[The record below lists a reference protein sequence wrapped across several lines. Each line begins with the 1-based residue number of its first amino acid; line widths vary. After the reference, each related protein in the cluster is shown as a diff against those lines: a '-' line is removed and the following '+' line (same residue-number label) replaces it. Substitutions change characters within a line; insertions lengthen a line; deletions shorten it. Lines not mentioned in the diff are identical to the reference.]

1 MKISKKFRK
10 YLSNLSDASKTIK
23 VLSAAFFI
31 SLLAFNCS
39 NNDDNV
45 IVDLE
50 PDFSGVYAQED
61 QMGRPAVN
69 TVFVSAASKDMFN
82 VTVPSGQ
89 NAAFQSMFQTNLE
102 ALSPAFANP
111 GDMNALGQTSAA
123 FTGLLATDVLN
134 VSLDGTT
141 TFYDGTNV
149 LTGRALA
156 DDVITVELLLI
167 FGGEDFSEN
176 PGLSNDN
183 VDANDKTFMT
193 SFPYLASPW

>member
-1 MKISKKFRK
+1 MRINFIK
-10 YLSNLSDASKTIK
+10 YTAALLMSSIVLVGCSSNS
-23 VLSAAFFI
+23 
-31 SLLAFNCS
+31 
-39 NNDDNV
+39 NDDNSV
-45 IVDLE
+45 ITPVE
-50 PDFSGVYAQED
+50 ASVDFSGTFAQKD

-69 TVFVSAASKDMFN
+69 TVFTSSASKDLFN
-82 VTVPSGQ
+82 TTVPSEQ
-89 NAAFQSMFQTNLE
+89 NAGFQAMFEANLKG
-102 ALSPAFANP
+102 LSPAYAND
-111 GDMNALGQTSAA
+111 GDANALGLDAAA

-167 FGGEDFSEN
+167 FGGEDFTEN
-176 PGLSNDN
+176 PTLSNDN
-183 VDANDKTFMT
+183 VDANDKDFLT

>member
-1 MKISKKFRK
+1 MKFNNIKLIAIALVSATTIIS
-10 YLSNLSDASKTIK
+10 
-23 VLSAAFFI
+23 
-31 SLLAFNCS
+31 CS
-39 NNDDNV
+39 IDDDNEPV
-45 IVDLE
+45 E
-50 PDFSGVYAQED
+50 TGPDFSGIYAQED

-69 TVFVSAASKDMFN
+69 TVFVSGSSKNMFN
-82 VTVPSGQ
+82 TTIPSQQ
-89 NAAFQSMFQTNLE
+89 NTAFQSMFQTNLE
-102 ALSPAFANP
+102 GLSPAYTDA

-141 TFYDGTNV
+141 TFFDGTNV

-167 FGGEDFSEN
+167 FGGEDFTEN
-176 PGLSNDN
+176 PTLSDDHVDSND
-183 VDANDKTFMT
+183 KSFST

>member
-1 MKISKKFRK
+1 MKF
-10 YLSNLSDASKTIK
+10 NNIK
-23 VLSAAFFI
+23 HIALAILVSAT
-31 SLLAFNCS
+31 AFNCS
-39 NNDDNV
+39 NDDDNSTENV
-45 IVDLE
+45 GLNFLGTYV
-50 PDFSGVYAQED
+50 QED

-69 TVFVSAASKDMFN
+69 TVFVSTDSKDTFN
-82 VTVPSGQ
+82 TTIPSEQ
-89 NAAFQSMFQTNLE
+89 SAAFQSMFQTNLE
-102 ALSPAFANP
+102 ALSPAYNMPTDA
-111 GDMNALGQTSAA
+111 NALTLTSAQ

-149 LTGRALA
+149 LTGRALS

-183 VDANDKTFMT
+183 VDANDKEFLT
-193 SFPYLASPW
+193 SFPYLASAW

>member
-1 MKISKKFRK
+1 M
-10 YLSNLSDASKTIK
+10 KTIK
-23 VLSAAFFI
+23 ILSVAFAL

-39 NNDDNV
+39 NDDDNE
-45 IVDLE
+45 IIIPTG
-50 PDFSGVYAQED
+50 PDFSGTYAQED

-69 TVFVSAASKDMFN
+69 TVFTSSASKDMFN
-82 VTVPSGQ
+82 VTTPSMQ
-89 NAAFQSMFQTNLE
+89 NEAFQSMFETNLT
-102 ALSPAFANP
+102 ALSPAYAND
-111 GDMNALGQTSAA
+111 GDTNALGLDAA
-123 FTGLLATDVLN
+123 TFTGLLATDVLN

-183 VDANDKTFMT
+183 VDANDKAFLT

>member
-1 MKISKKFRK
+1 M
-10 YLSNLSDASKTIK
+10 KTIK
-23 VLSAAFFI
+23 ILSLAFVI

-45 IVDLE
+45 IIDLG
-50 PDFSGVYAQED
+50 PDFSGVYTQED
-61 QMGRPAVN
+61 QMGRPAIN
-69 TVFVSAASKDMFN
+69 TVFVSGSSKDMFN
-82 VTVPSGQ
+82 VTIPANQ
-89 NAAFQSMFQTNLE
+89 NTAFQSMFQTNLE

-111 GDMNALGQTSAA
+111 GDMNALGQTSAD

-134 VSLDGTT
+134 VSLDGKT

-149 LTGRALA
+149 LTGRALT

-176 PGLSNDN
+176 PTLSNDN
-183 VDANDKTFMT
+183 VDANDKTFLT

>member
-1 MKISKKFRK
+1 MKILKH
-10 YLSNLSDASKTIK
+10 LHIK
-23 VLSAAFFI
+23 NIKLII
-31 SLLAFNCS
+31 SSFMLVALVMSCTNT
-39 NNDDNV
+39 DDDDIIIIDN
-45 IVDLE
+45 E
-50 PDFSGVYAQED
+50 PDFSGTYAQQD

-69 TVFVSAASKDMFN
+69 TVFVSSSSKDMFN
-82 VTVPSGQ
+82 VTIPSQQ

-102 ALSPAFANP
+102 ALSPAYANP
-111 GDMNALGQTSAA
+111 GDENALGLDAAA

-183 VDANDKTFMT
+183 VSANDKPFLT